1 MVPSRIQK
9 RGLCLLIGKR
19 WHKRGGRCC
28 AVGGGG
34 AFLDGRAL
42 GLLLLLR
49 FLLSAGS
56 FSRARSGLS
65 PVPRLTFCWRMLR
78 CCRWKRL
85 VQESHRKGE
94 EQMSSPASTSEA
106 HKKILLIAEPIVTTA
121 TTQVF
126 TETCLGSWQMLK
138 HRTRSTRSLTLRNPC
153 YRDFGMIKPVHPLS
167 ID

>member
-9 RGLCLLIGKR
+9 RGLYLLIGKR

-28 AVGGGG
+28 GVGGGG

-65 PVPRLTFCWRMLR
+65 PVKNVR
-78 CCRWKRL
+78 CCRWKHL
-85 VQESHRKGE
+85 VQESHRKGK

-121 TTQVF
+121 TTQVL

-138 HRTRSTRSLTLRNPC
+138 NRTRSTRSLTLRNPC
-153 YRDFGMIKPVHPLS
+153 YRDFGMVKLVHPLS